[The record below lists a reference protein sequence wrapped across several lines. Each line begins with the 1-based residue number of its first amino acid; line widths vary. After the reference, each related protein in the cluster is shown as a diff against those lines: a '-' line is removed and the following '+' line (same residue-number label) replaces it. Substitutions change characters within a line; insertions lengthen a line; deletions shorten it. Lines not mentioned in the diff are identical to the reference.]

1 MPGEG
6 SCEDGVHRNE
16 EINMTEQP
24 NQNAGTGAGGDETF
38 TWTDETGSA
47 AETGATGGTG
57 STAATGSS
65 GWAPG
70 DGGGNAGPS
79 GDAWGASSGTGQEP
93 QSATAGA
100 AAVQVLEQLRDAIDD
115 LAERASPTVR
125 EYSARIAELAAFTA
139 DKTAP
144 FLKRAGEATAEA
156 SGKLAERSRSWAA
169 DIRASQGTSGGS
181 GAAGT
186 SGSTSGDAST
196 GDASTGANAP
206 WQPATPPSTGDEQP
220 ATGDV
225 TVSEFDAVAPDEGGG
240 GIA

>member
-1 MPGEG
+1 MA
-6 SCEDGVHRNE
+6 SIANE
-16 EINMTEQP
+16 ETDHMTDQP
-24 NQNAGTGAGGDETF
+24 NPNAGTGAGGDESF
-38 TWTDETGSA
+38 TWTDETGGSA
-47 AETGATGGTG
+47 GGTGATGE
-57 STAATGSS
+57 
-65 GWAPG
+65 
-70 DGGGNAGPS
+70 NAGPAA
-79 GDAWGASSGTGQEP
+79 DAWGASSGTGQE
-93 QSATAGA
+93 SAGGTAGT

-169 DIRASQGTSGGS
+169 DIRASQGTGGAGGAS
-181 GAAGT
+181 AATGAPGAATGDQAAGT
-186 SGSTSGDAST
+186 
-196 GDASTGANAP
+196 NAP
-206 WQPATPPSTGDEQP
+206 WQPTTPPASADEQP